1 MEEIWK
7 TLEENE
13 MYMISNLG
21 RFKSIDREIITK
33 TGRKMKLKG
42 KIIKAGV
49 CSNGYLEY
57 HTKRNNKDTIHLAH
71 RLVAKYFVPNPY
83 NKPQVNHLDENIQN
97 NVYSNLEWVT
107 AKENANYGTR
117 NAKCLANTL
126 EKFAKKVKQYD
137 LSGNFINLKENA
149 EIKKE
154 YYSIQTGIEFEKF
167 LTKLFQRCG
176 YETEHTGKAGDQG
189 CDLTLKKNNY
199 TYCVQAKYYSNTLDN
214 TPVQEIVGSL
224 KFYNGDRGVVITN
237 SDFTVG
243 AQKLA
248 KSNNVI
254 LIDGRKLEKIIE
266 YLLNANDYKKDIL
279 KELNT
284 I

>member
-1 MEEIWK
+1 MKEIWK

-21 RFKSIDREIITK
+21 RFKSIDREITDK
-33 TGRKMKLKG
+33 NGKKYKLKG

-97 NVYSNLEWVT
+97 NVYTNLEWAT

-126 EKFAKKVKQYD
+126 EKCAKKVKQYD
-137 LSGNFINLKENA
+137 LNGNFIKEWQSMA
-149 EIKKE
+149 EAARFYNVRSENIMRVCQKKRPT
-154 YYSIQTGIEFEKF
+154 S
-167 LTKLFQRCG
+167 CG
-176 YETEHTGKAGDQG
+176 FKWE
-189 CDLTLKKNNY
+189 
-199 TYCVQAKYYSNTLDN
+199 YSN
-214 TPVQEIVGSL
+214 
-224 KFYNGDRGVVITN
+224 
-237 SDFTVG
+237 
-243 AQKLA
+243 
-248 KSNNVI
+248 
-254 LIDGRKLEKIIE
+254 
-266 YLLNANDYKKDIL
+266 
-279 KELNT
+279 
-284 I
+284 